1 MDVTKIQE
9 ILPHRYPFLLV
20 DRVVSVEPGERIT
33 AYKNVT
39 VNEAFFNG
47 HFPGHPVMPGVLICE
62 AMAQAAALLA
72 HASAEYDAAGKV
84 IYLMGMDRVRFRQP
98 VIPGDRLDLEV
109 ELVRRKGSIWKQKA
123 VAKVEGKK
131 VAECELLATIRDR
144 ETE

>member
-1 MDVTKIQE
+1 M
-9 ILPHRYPFLLV
+9 
-20 DRVVSVEPGERIT
+20 VSVEPGARIA

-39 VNEAFFNG
+39 VNEDFFNG

-72 HASAEYDAAGKV
+72 HATAGVDAQGKV

-109 ELVRRKGSIWKQKA
+109 ELVRRKGTIWKQKA
-123 VAKVEGKK
+123 VAKVDGKK
-131 VAECELLATIRDR
+131 VAECEFLATIRDR